1 MPTLQIGSKGLMSKL
16 SLSPTELIE
25 YKCHLAF
32 FHLDK
37 GGDEGPREDM
47 QN

>member
-1 MPTLQIGSKGLMSKL
+1 MPSLQIGSKGLMSKL

-32 FHLDK
+32 FHLAK
-37 GGDEGPREDM
+37 GEERGFL
-47 QN
+47 

>member
-25 YKCHLAF
+25 YKCHLVF
-32 FHLDK
+32 FHLA
-37 GGDEGPREDM
+37 EGEERGFL
-47 QN
+47 